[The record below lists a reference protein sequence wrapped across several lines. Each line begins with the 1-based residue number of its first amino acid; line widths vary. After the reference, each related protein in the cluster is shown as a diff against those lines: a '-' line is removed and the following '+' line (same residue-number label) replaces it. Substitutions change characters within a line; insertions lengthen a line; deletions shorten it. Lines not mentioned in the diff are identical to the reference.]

1 MGQIYSVKEIFY
13 TLQGE
18 GFHCGRAAV
27 FLRFSGCNLWSG
39 REEDRTKAKCKFC
52 DTDFVGIDG
61 ENGGK
66 YNAPELGEL
75 VNQQW
80 PISNSSNK
88 MVVCTGGEPMLQ
100 LDPELLSIMQSK
112 GFFVAI
118 ETNGTIPVLEGID
131 WICVSPKPQTEIV
144 QIRGNE
150 LKFIYPQPDLDPQ
163 QFEELAFEHYFVQ
176 PMDGL
181 ELQKN
186 TESCVQFCKSHPM
199 WKLSLQTHKILGIP

>member
-18 GFHCGRAAV
+18 GFHSGRAVV

-39 REEDRTKAKCKFC
+39 REEDRAKAKCKFC

-66 YNAPELGEL
+66 YNAAELAEL

-80 PISNSSNK
+80 PISNGSNK

-100 LDPELLSIMQSK
+100 LDRELLSIMQSK